1 MARED
6 SRSIRNRMRMSIFRW
21 ANRLLVKMWALMPFR
36 LVMVIVRTLLESQ
49 GFGAG
54 ARVGKSGEIYA
65 ARSLLNLKGDSKVVV
80 LDIGANRGEY
90 SELLLNTVPKA
101 EIHAFEPAA
110 KTFKLLDGRL
120 GSRANVSIYN
130 FALGNIDGSAHL
142 YKENPIA
149 RIASLTPL
157 DITQDHLTEEIAI
170 RRLDSVFP
178 TLNVEQIHLAKID
191 VEGHEMDVLMG
202 AEEVIR
208 SGKIKNIQFEL
219 GEFSIDTRT
228 TLKSFFTFF
237 GDYQY
242 ELFLIR
248 PRSLYPLKQYKPLYE
263 QYSTTNFVACKK

>member
-1 MARED
+1 MPRENF
-6 SRSIRNRMRMSIFRW
+6 RSIRDRLRMNIFRRV
-21 ANRLLVKMWALMPFR
+21 NGLLVKMWALMPFR
-36 LVMVIVRTLLESQ
+36 LVMIMVRTLLESQ

-65 ARSLLNLKGDSKVVV
+65 ARSLLNLKSDTKVVV

-90 SELLLNTVPKA
+90 SELLLNTFPKA
-101 EIHAFEPAA
+101 EIHAFEPAV
-110 KTFKLLDGRL
+110 KTFKLLDSRL
-120 GSRANVSIYN
+120 GGRANVSTYN
-130 FALGNIDGSAHL
+130 FALGNMDGSVHL
-142 YKENPIA
+142 YKENAIA

-157 DITQDHLTEEIAI
+157 DVTKDHLTEEIAI
-170 RRLDSVFP
+170 RRLDSIFP
-178 TLNVEQIHLAKID
+178 TLNVEQINLAKID

-208 SGKIKNIQFEL
+208 SGKINNVQFEL

-248 PRSLYPLKQYKPLYE
+248 PRSLHPLKKYKSLYE
-263 QYSTTNFVACKK
+263 QYSTTNFVACRK

>member
-1 MARED
+1 MCRER
-6 SRSIRNRMRMSIFRW
+6 SRSTLKKCDARIR
-21 ANRLLVKMWALMPFR
+21 RLINTLMVNICSLFSFKSA
-36 LVMVIVRTLLESQ
+36 MVIARALLEAQ
-49 GFGAG
+49 GIGAG
-54 ARVGKSGEIYA
+54 ARVAKSGEIRA
-65 ARSLLNLKGDSKVVV
+65 ARFLLQTEETDEVVV

-90 SELLLNTVPKA
+90 SGLLLNNLPSVV
-101 EIHAFEPAA
+101 IHAFEPAE
-110 KTFKLLDGRL
+110 KTFKLLKL
-120 GSRANVSIYN
+120 QLASKPNVITHN
-130 FALGNIDGSAHL
+130 FALGNMEGRALL
-142 YKENPIA
+142 YKENPVA
-149 RIASLTPL
+149 RISSLTHL
-157 DITQDHLTEEIAI
+157 DVASNDFTEEIAV

>member
-21 ANRLLVKMWALMPFR
+21 VNRLLAKMWALMPFR

-54 ARVGKSGEIYA
+54 ARVGKSGEICA
-65 ARSLLNLKGDSKVVV
+65 ARSLLNLESDSEVVV

-90 SELLLNTVPKA
+90 SELLLNIFPKA

-110 KTFKLLDGRL
+110 KTFKLLDTRL
-120 GSRANVSIYN
+120 GDYANVSTYN
-130 FALGNIDGSAHL
+130 FALGNTDGTAHL

>member
-21 ANRLLVKMWALMPFR
+21 VNRLLVKMWALMPFR

-54 ARVGKSGEIYA
+54 ARVGKSGETCA
-65 ARSLLNLKGDSKVVV
+65 ARSLLSLESDSEVVV

-90 SELLLNTVPKA
+90 SELLLNIFPKA

-110 KTFKLLDGRL
+110 KTFKLLDSRL
-120 GSRANVSIYN
+120 GDYANVSTYN
-130 FALGNIDGSAHL
+130 FALGNMDGTAHL

-170 RRLDSVFP
+170 RRLDSV
-178 TLNVEQIHLAKID
+178 
-191 VEGHEMDVLMG
+191 MG

-208 SGKIKNIQFEL
+208 SGKITNIQFEL